1 LPRAFG
7 FDIHQQSRGT
17 MSVTRVGT
25 TKKFADNW
33 DKIFGGKK
41 KLASATATKK
51 STKKKAN
58 SKATGKKKKARR

>member
-1 LPRAFG
+1 LRRAFG
-7 FDIHQQSRGT
+7 FDIHQQSRII

-41 KLASATATKK
+41 KKSSAPTTKK

-58 SKATGKKKKARR
+58 SKTTGKKKKARR